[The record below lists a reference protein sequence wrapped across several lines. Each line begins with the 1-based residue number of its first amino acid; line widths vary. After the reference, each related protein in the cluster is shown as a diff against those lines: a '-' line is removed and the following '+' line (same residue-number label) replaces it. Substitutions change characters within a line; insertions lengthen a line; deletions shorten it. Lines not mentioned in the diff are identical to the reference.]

1 MLRLIFLFFLFG
13 GGILTTLPSH
23 AQGRPTAMLSDSAAQ
38 IARDDTAMA
47 VQRLFRLQR
56 RSSVRGLV
64 LGAVMAGAVSY
75 SLATYRPE
83 TTYQR
88 ISTVGFAAVGGYGW
102 YQFVTGVMQQ
112 WRYRTRQEQ
121 RLLGQLDQ
129 AQTLPRWVRRQLA
142 PSYFGARTRP
152 N

>member
-1 MLRLIFLFFLFG
+1 MLRLIFLFFLFS

-23 AQGRPTAMLSDSAAQ
+23 AQGRLTAVLSDSAAQ

-56 RSSVRGLV
+56 RSSLRNLL
-64 LGAVMAGAVSY
+64 LGAVAAGAVSY

-88 ISTVGFAAVGGYGW
+88 ISTIGFAAVGGYGW
-102 YQFVTGVMQQ
+102 YQLVTGVMQQ
-112 WRYRTRQEQ
+112 WRYRTRQEE

-129 AQTLPRWVRRQLA
+129 AQPLPRWVRRQLA